1 MTATIQT
8 KSNRYYIVVNWR
20 RDGERKQK
28 WVRTDYLVGDNCK
41 RKLEQLRIKTL
52 QEYDEKESLVDSDI
66 LFSDFLVQWLEDI
79 KHSIELSTYHSYR
92 QAVCNSI
99 APYFAERK
107 IKLSEL
113 KPIHIQRFY
122 NSKLDDGLTGN
133 TVLHLH
139 ANIHKA
145 LDYAVKTERLSRN
158 PSNNLDLPKKEKH
171 IANYYSAEELNIL
184 LDKAKGTPIETVVN
198 LAAWFG
204 LRRGEIIGLRWG
216 CIDFDAK
223 TLSVV
228 GVMRDKSEPGKGRQ
242 MYYVPH
248 TKTLSSIRS
257 FPMPDEAVKYLSA
270 LKHEQDELK
279 ARYKHYN
286 HKWDDFVCVR
296 QNGDIIPL
304 EFVPR
309 AFPALCE
316 KSGLRRLRLHE
327 LRHTNISV
335 LLEAGASMKELQE
348 WAGHSTYGTT
358 ANIYAHI
365 QTKSKV
371 KLTEMLNSII
381 AK

>member
-1 MTATIQT
+1 MTAHIRT
-8 KSNRYYIVVNWR
+8 KGNRYYIVIDWR
-20 RDGERKQK
+20 RDNKRHQK
-28 WVRTDYLVGDNCK
+28 WIKTEWLTDDNCK
-41 RKLEQLRIKTL
+41 RKLEQLRL
-52 QEYDEKESLVDSDI
+52 DLLYEYQEKESLVDSDI
-66 LFSDFLVQWLEDI
+66 LFSDYLIQWLENT

-99 APYFAERK
+99 SPYFAERK

-122 NSKLDDGLTGN
+122 NSKLDEGLTGN

-139 ANIHKA
+139 SNIHKA
-145 LDYAVKTERLSRN
+145 LEYAVKTERLSRN
-158 PSNNLDLPKKEKH
+158 PANNLDLPKREKH
-171 IANYYSAEELNIL
+171 IANYYSVEELNII

-204 LRRGEIIGLRWG
+204 LRRGEIIGLRWD
-216 CIDFDAK
+216 CIDFESK

-228 GVMRDKSEPGKGRQ
+228 GVMRDKSEQGKGRQ
-242 MYYVPH
+242 LYYVPH

-257 FPMPDEAVKYLSA
+257 FPMSDEAVNYLST
-270 LKHEQDELK
+270 LKCEQNERK

-286 HKWDDFVCVR
+286 HKWADFVCVR
-296 QNGDIIPL
+296 PSGDIIPL
-304 EFVPR
+304 EFVSR

-316 KSGLRRLRLHE
+316 KSGLRRLKLHE